1 LLDFAVAIN
10 IKYKLMDKLE
20 IAFHVSVAA
29 ITALAVG
36 LAVYGLMVIS
46 LAFMKVLG

>member
-1 LLDFAVAIN
+1 
-10 IKYKLMDKLE
+10 MDKLE

-29 ITALAVG
+29 VTAMAVG

-46 LAFMKVLG
+46 LAFIKVLG

>member
-1 LLDFAVAIN
+1 LLAFTVGLNIN
-10 IKYKLMDKLE
+10 LKSMDKLE

-29 ITALAVG
+29 VTAMAVG
-36 LAVYGLMVIS
+36 LAVYGLLVIS